1 MPIREY
7 KCNDCGFQ
15 FESIDL
21 GSDKRR
27 KTETMS
33 CPGCGSRDLGKKVSL
48 FSSFGGDSSSGTK
61 PAPKRFG

>member
-21 GSDKRR
+21 GSDKNPKAERL
-27 KTETMS
+27 S
-33 CPGCGSRDLGKKVSL
+33 CPHCGSGDLGRKMSL
-48 FSSFGGDSSSGTK
+48 FSSLGGDAPSASK
-61 PAPKRFG
+61 PAPKRL